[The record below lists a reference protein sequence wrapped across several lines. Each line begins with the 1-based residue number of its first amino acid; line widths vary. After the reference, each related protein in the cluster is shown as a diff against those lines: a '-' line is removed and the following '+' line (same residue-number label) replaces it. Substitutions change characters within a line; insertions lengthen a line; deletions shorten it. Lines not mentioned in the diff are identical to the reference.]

1 MPKKALIVD
10 DSKSMR
16 EMVMFTLKS
25 AEYEVIQAEDGIEA
39 LKVIGDQKIDLVI
52 TDLNMPNMNG
62 LELIKELRA
71 KPGFAYTPILM
82 LTTET
87 DGFKKIEGKNMGAT
101 GWIVKPFE
109 PARFIQI
116 INKVCP

>member
-1 MPKKALIVD
+1 MTKKALVVD

-16 EMVMFTLKS
+16 EMIIFTLKG
-25 AEYEVIQAEDGIEA
+25 AGYEIIEAEDGLDA
-39 LKVIGDQKIDLVI
+39 LTVIGDQKVDLVI
-52 TDLNMPNMNG
+52 TDLNMPKMNG
-62 LELIKELRA
+62 FELIKELRA

-82 LTTET
+82 LTTES

-109 PARFIQI
+109 PTRFIQI
-116 INKVCP
+116 VNKVCP